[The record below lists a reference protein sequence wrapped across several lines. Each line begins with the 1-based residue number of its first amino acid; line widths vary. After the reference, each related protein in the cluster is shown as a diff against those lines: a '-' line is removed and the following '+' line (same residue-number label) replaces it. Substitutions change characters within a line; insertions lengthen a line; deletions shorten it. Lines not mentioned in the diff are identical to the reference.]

1 LKTPKRF
8 FTFAANM
15 GFVKKKYRFRQTIA
29 SALLVLFA
37 VYYTDITFFE
47 HTHIINGITIVHSH
61 FYNSDHT
68 QTPSGGHTTTEIT
81 FFAVN
86 SLFQTFQ
93 DVLSPVD
100 MTLFLVLCSV
110 FFISIHTNYSQGFQH
125 FSLLRAPPTC

>member
-1 LKTPKRF
+1 MNLEKKR
-8 FTFAANM
+8 
-15 GFVKKKYRFRQTIA
+15 YRIKQIIA
-29 SALLVLFA
+29 SAFIVLFA

-47 HTHIINGITIVHSH
+47 HTHIINGVTVVHSH
-61 FYNSDHT
+61 FYNNKHT
-68 QTPSGGHTTTEIT
+68 KTPTGGHSTTEIT

-110 FFISIHTNYSQGFQH
+110 FFISIQNNYQTGFHH
-125 FSLLRAPPTC
+125 FSFLRAPPAITPLLPKGGV